1 MISRRSLSFL
11 VVLAF
16 AAVTAYMQA
25 CKKEDNKD
33 GQSFLTVTLPKATL
47 QNDLYYTVGY
57 NESFIELE
65 FSETVDSSTV
75 PGNLSFSD
83 VNGSL
88 DSSCMIFPVGRKVV
102 LMFQPDFE
110 LKTGWKY
117 SITVSTGLRSI
128 SGLTLPA
135 ATVIEIRTPALSL
148 TLENDSAQRDAIL
161 CISDIHMGEARAVAN
176 KYCWFSKNEDALTD
190 LLDLVLT
197 QHKVR
202 QVVILGDLFDEWVIP
217 YRFPPFDSANGIDDS
232 REYFLSV
239 ANSPVNQPVID
250 KLKAIAS
257 SGVTQLIYVPGNH
270 DMLLTQEILQE
281 IIPGVIWKGT
291 SNGMG
296 QYSPVNEIIMEH
308 GHRFDF
314 FNCPQP
320 LVSQGHMLPPGFF
333 ISRLQAEGL
342 RKTGGSILKETQAS
356 TGSAEFLTAWTL
368 AIEYLKI
375 QYSLTLHADSV
386 NIRMGGIDGY
396 TGMFS
401 YNGARDMY
409 AASIENVW
417 PQTQQHNAVPLQMP
431 VLMAILDGNMD
442 LFLAAWFEYMSFTAP
457 LKYKIITF
465 GHTHHP
471 ELKVDPP
478 GKNFSSI
485 YSNTGSW
492 VNAELSSQPVRT
504 FLMIWPGQW
513 TGSELDIVS
522 LYQYNLDSGTG
533 NPDPDYKAVLLAEE
547 SIHKNP

>member
-1 MISRRSLSFL
+1 
-11 VVLAF
+11 
-16 AAVTAYMQA
+16 
-25 CKKEDNKD
+25 
-33 GQSFLTVTLPKATL
+33 
-47 QNDLYYTVGY
+47 
-57 NESFIELE
+57 
-65 FSETVDSSTV
+65 
-75 PGNLSFSD
+75 
-83 VNGSL
+83 
-88 DSSCMIFPVGRKVV
+88 
-102 LMFQPDFE
+102 
-110 LKTGWKY
+110 
-117 SITVSTGLRSI
+117 
-128 SGLTLPA
+128 
-135 ATVIEIRTPALSL
+135 
-148 TLENDSAQRDAIL
+148 
-161 CISDIHMGEARAVAN
+161 MGEARAVAN